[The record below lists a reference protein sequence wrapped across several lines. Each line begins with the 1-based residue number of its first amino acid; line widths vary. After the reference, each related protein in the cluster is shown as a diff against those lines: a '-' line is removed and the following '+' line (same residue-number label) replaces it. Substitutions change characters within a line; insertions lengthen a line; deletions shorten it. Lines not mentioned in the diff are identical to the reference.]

1 MENGVKPI
9 VLVTGGCGY
18 IGSKLVPALIS
29 EGWHVRVVD
38 CLYFGNNLPEPMQV
52 SDALDLRIGD
62 ISDDRLVQ
70 GALDGAEAVI
80 HLAAM
85 ANDPSAELDTG
96 LTKRVNLDAAMS
108 LLQLAQAAGV
118 RRYVNASTATVYGV
132 RDEPDVD
139 ETFEHQPITLY
150 GEYKSLTDQAVAAA
164 NGMNF
169 VATNL
174 RAATVCGYSP
184 RMRLDLTVNIL
195 TEQAKN
201 RGKITVHGG
210 AQKRPNIVIDDL
222 VRAYLQLL
230 TVPGDLVGG
239 ESFNI
244 SASNRSVMQIAEA
257 IVDTVNPAAKIDVE
271 PIMDHRSYHISTAK
285 ARERLGFVPELDV
298 EDGARQVAGSIDA
311 GLIANPRDSRYRN
324 VETRKAMAKTAE

>member
-1 MENGVKPI
+1 MKPI

-18 IGSKLVPALIS
+18 IGSKLVPVLLA
-29 EGWHVRVVD
+29 EGWHVRIVD
-38 CLYFGNNLPEPMQV
+38 QLYFGNNMPASV
-52 SDALDLRIGD
+52 RDNDGFDLRVGD
-62 ISDDRLVQ
+62 ISDNRLMQ
-70 GALDGAEAVI
+70 SALEGAGAVI

-85 ANDPSAELDTG
+85 ANDPSADLDPG
-96 LTKRVNLDAAMS
+96 LTKRINLDAAMS
-108 LLQLAQAAGV
+108 LLRHAQAAGV
-118 RRYVNASTATVYGV
+118 TRYVNASTATVYGV

-139 ETFEHQPITLY
+139 ETFEHRPITLY

-164 NGMNF
+164 NGGDF

-201 RGKITVHGG
+201 GGKITVHGG

-230 TVPGDLVGG
+230 TAPGDLVGG

-244 SASNRSVMQIAEA
+244 SASNRSVMEIAQT
-257 IVDTVNPAAKIDVE
+257 IVDTVNPQAEIDVE
-271 PIMDHRSYHISTAK
+271 QIVDHRSYHISTAK
-285 ARERLGFVPELDV
+285 ARDILGFVPELDV
-298 EDGARQVAGSIDA
+298 EDGARQVAEAIEA
-311 GLIANPRDSRYRN
+311 GLIANPRDPRFRN
-324 VETRKAMAKTAE
+324 VETIKTMAGTAV